1 MFKSVRQSMAWL
13 HSWIGLLLGWLL
25 LAIFITGSV
34 TYYRHVISTWM
45 QPQFA
50 SMQIHQDTAVHT
62 AFDYLQ
68 KNAADAKSW
77 YIGVANADSPVNQ
90 IYWQKAD
97 DSYESKTLDANT
109 GKELSL
115 SATQGGNFF
124 YTFHYQLYGM
134 PYFIG
139 RLIVTLAALVMFIT
153 LISGIITHK
162 KIFTDF
168 FTLRAFKGQRSY
180 LDFHNVSAVLALPFF
195 LTVTFTGLAIFFY
208 IIFPAGMK
216 QLYPNHPFQY
226 FEEIRTISTPS
237 NEATANKAQM
247 LPIDYFLKQ
256 SQQRWGGSE
265 IDNVIVEQP
274 NTQLAQL
281 TITELKDQS
290 ITRNQAQLSF
300 NAQDGHLMTDTRN
313 HSAIATLNAGVYGL
327 HMANF
332 AQPIL
337 RLAFFFSG
345 ILGCAMIA
353 SGLLLWSLKRQIQNK
368 TQRFHFGHYLVNRLN
383 IAVILG
389 LPIAML
395 SYLYANRLV
404 QIQADGPNYEIYSF
418 FIVWLMSFVFALIT
432 PQHYLWKSQLK
443 VFIGLALGL
452 PFLNLY
458 YLITHD
464 YIQSFQQYWAFLRVD
479 LMILL
484 FAILAI
490 LLHHKIVPIQQ
501 KSVAKIQQKLAKNQ
515 AKSTFSESIE

>member
-34 TYYRHVISTWM
+34 TYYRHAISTWM

-68 KNAADAKSW
+68 KNAADTKSW
-77 YIGVANADSPVNQ
+77 YIGIANADSPVNQ

-216 QLYPNHPFQY
+216 QLYPDHPFQY
-226 FEEIRTISTPS
+226 FEEIRTVSTPS
-237 NEATANKAQM
+237 NKATANKAPM
-247 LPIDYFLKQ
+247 LPIDYFLEQ
-256 SQQRWGGSE
+256 SQQRWGSSE
-265 IDNVIVEQP
+265 IDNITVKQP

-300 NAQDGHLMTDTRN
+300 NAQDGHLLTDTRN

-345 ILGCAMIA
+345 VLGCTMIA

-368 TQRFHFGHYLVNRLN
+368 TQRFHFGQYLVNRLN

-418 FIVWLMSFVFALIT
+418 FIVWLMSFVFALMT
-432 PQHYLWKSQLK
+432 PQQYLWKSQLK

-464 YIQSFQQYWAFLRVD
+464 HIQLFQQYWAFLRVD

-490 LLHHKIVPIQQ
+490 FLHQKIVPIQQ
-501 KSVAKIQQKLAKNQ
+501 KSVAKIQQKLEKNQ
-515 AKSTFSESIE
+515 AKSTLLESIK

>member
-25 LAIFITGSV
+25 LAIFMTGSV
-34 TYYRHVISTWM
+34 TYYRHAISTWM

-77 YIGVANADSPVNQ
+77 YIGVANAESPVNK

-97 DSYESKTLDANT
+97 NSYESKTLDANT
-109 GKELSL
+109 GKALNL

-134 PYFIG
+134 PYQIG
-139 RLIVTLAALVMFIT
+139 RLIVTLAALVMLIT

-216 QLYPNHPFQY
+216 KLYPDNPFQY
-226 FEEIRTISTPS
+226 FEEIRTVSISS
-237 NEATANKAQM
+237 DEVAAKKVQM

-256 SQQRWGGSE
+256 SQQRWGNSE
-265 IDNVIVEQP
+265 IDSITVKQP

-300 NAQDGHLMTDTRN
+300 NAQDGHLLNDTRN

-327 HMANF
+327 HMADF

-368 TQRFHFGHYLVNRLN
+368 TQRFHFGQYLVNRLN

-418 FIVWLMSFVFALIT
+418 FIVWLMSFIFALIT
-432 PQHYLWKSQLK
+432 PQQYLWKSQLK
-443 VFIGLALGL
+443 VFIGLGLGL
-452 PFLNLY
+452 PFFNIY
-458 YLITHD
+458 YLITHNH
-464 YIQSFQQYWAFLRVD
+464 IQSFQQYWAFLRVD
-479 LMILL
+479 LMITL
-484 FAILAI
+484 FAMMAI
-490 LLHHKIVPIQQ
+490 FLHQKIVPIQQ
-501 KSVAKIQQKLAKNQ
+501 KSVAKIQQKLANNQ
-515 AKSTFSESIE
+515 AKSTFSESLK

>member
-34 TYYRHVISTWM
+34 TYYRHAISTWM

-256 SQQRWGGSE
+256 SQQRWGSSE
-265 IDNVIVEQP
+265 IDNITVKQP

-300 NAQDGHLMTDTRN
+300 NAQDGHLLTDTRN